1 MKVVFVTDS
10 VTSPAGLFLEP
21 SEMSPGT
28 LRLPRKLKIIR
39 EGHFR
44 RYENHFRS
52 YKDHFKPYEDRS
64 MTYEDHF
71 KAYNDHF
78 KAYKDHYIMIGIP
91 VRNEGIELIVGEA
104 RVCGQGGRASGI

>member
-1 MKVVFVTDS
+1 
-10 VTSPAGLFLEP
+10 
-21 SEMSPGT
+21 
-28 LRLPRKLKIIR
+28 
-39 EGHFR
+39 
-44 RYENHFRS
+44 
-52 YKDHFKPYEDRS
+52 

-78 KAYKDHYIMIGIP
+78 KAYEDHYIMIGIP